1 LQPESKSFQRGK
13 RAQPLFLREEG
24 ATGSFR
30 EGSRTFPT
38 GFKMNLSFWIEDKE
52 FKLSLEERS
61 KNEILVSLGKRK
73 HHVSVEFI
81 TPDEVLLNIDG
92 KIHEVII
99 NSNSF
104 SFSIYVNGRFFKIE
118 KKSVSQILGREAVR
132 PRKRDIVTS
141 MPGRII
147 KVFVREGEKVREG
160 QAVLVLEAM
169 KMQNEIKSPQ
179 SGTIT
184 KIVPKAGDSV
194 EAGSIL
200 FSVE

>member
-1 LQPESKSFQRGK
+1 
-13 RAQPLFLREEG
+13 
-24 ATGSFR
+24 
-30 EGSRTFPT
+30 
-38 GFKMNLSFWIEDKE
+38 MNLSFWIDDKE
-52 FKLSLEERS
+52 FKLSLEEKS
-61 KNEILVSLGKRK
+61 TNEILVSIGKKK
-73 HHVSVEFI
+73 HRVSAEFI
-81 TPDEVLLNIDG
+81 TSDEVLLNIDG

-99 NSNSF
+99 NSNTLSY
-104 SFSIYVNGRFFKIE
+104 SVYVNGRFFKVE
-118 KKSVSQILGREAVR
+118 KRSVSQILGREGVR

-147 KVFVREGEKVREG
+147 KVFVKEGERVGEG

-179 SGTIT
+179 SGIVT

-194 EAGSIL
+194 EAGSLL